1 MIEISCCNMRTDVY
15 ALAFRLTS
23 KNMIL
28 IGLGSN
34 MDGPW
39 GSPRDAVLRALRE
52 LDGSGTQLLAASRLL
67 ATSPYGRKNQP
78 DYVNAVAM
86 IATHMPPEAL
96 MRRLHAIERRAGRRR
111 GIRWGPRTLDLDLL
125 DYHGRLLAK
134 PSRLTLPHPGIC
146 ERQFVLQ
153 PIAEIA
159 PAWIHPVERRSAR
172 SLLRRLDGHGG
183 GREI

>member
-1 MIEISCCNMRTDVY
+1 MRTDVY

-34 MDGPW
+34 MMGPW
-39 GSPRDAVLRALRE
+39 GDPRQTVLRALRE
-52 LDGSGTQLLAASRLL
+52 LSGNGTQLLAASRLI
-67 ATSPYGRKNQP
+67 ATSPYGKKNQP
-78 DYVNAVAM
+78 DYVNAAAL

-96 MRRLHAIERRAGRRR
+96 LRRLHAIERAAGRRR

-125 DYHGRLLAK
+125 DYHGRRMRK
-134 PSRLTLPHPGIC
+134 PGPLTLPHPGIAG
-146 ERQFVLQ
+146 RQFVLK

-159 PAWIHPVERRSAR
+159 PRWIHPVAHRRAR
-172 SLLRRLDGHGG
+172 DLLRRLDRHAGG
-183 GREI
+183 IEI